1 MTPVTQTIVAN
12 QIPGVR
18 GNCIQACVA
27 SILDLPIDKVPHFGM
42 IADAKSR
49 LSAID
54 GFLNKYGYRLVGFAP
69 ASEINNPTL
78 ARGVNGYVI
87 ASGISPRNRAHV
99 VIYKNG
105 KMVHDVHPARKGLT
119 KLNGFYVIE
128 PIMKE
133 SGFIFS

>member
-27 SILDLPIDKVPHFGM
+27 SVLDLPIEKVPHFGM
-42 IADAKSR
+42 IEDNKARFGAMDA
-49 LSAID
+49 
-54 GFLNKYGYRLVGFAP
+54 FLNKHGYRLVGFAP
-69 ASEINNPTL
+69 ASEINNPQLTK
-78 ARGVNGYVI
+78 GMNGYVI

-105 KMVHDVHPARKGLT
+105 KLVHDVHPARKGLVQ
-119 KLNGFYVIE
+119 LNGFYVIE
-128 PIMKE
+128 PILKE
-133 SGFIFS
+133 SKFLFA